1 MHAKPLEE
9 KYKLVREALD
19 ARAFQSGDVNL
30 KRHLDPLLAY
40 LMANPGHVEDALE
53 QILQPF
59 PAVASKVMPIVQ
71 QLSKELAASPQVQR
85 ARQATND
92 LVASLSK
99 KNQSVPSFRP
109 GELSGKDPGPI
120 GLDI

>member
-1 MHAKPLEE
+1 MRDQYAKPLEE

-19 ARAFQSGDVNL
+19 VRTFQMGDVNL

-40 LMANPGHVEDALE
+40 LMANPEHVEDALE

-85 ARQATND
+85 ARQAI
-92 LVASLSK
+92 S
-99 KNQSVPSFRP
+99 SFRP